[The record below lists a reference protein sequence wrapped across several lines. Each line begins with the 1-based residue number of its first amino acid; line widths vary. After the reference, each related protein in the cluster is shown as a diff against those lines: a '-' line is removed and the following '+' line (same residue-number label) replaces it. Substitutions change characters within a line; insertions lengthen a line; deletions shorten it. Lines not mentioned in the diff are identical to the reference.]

1 MSKMNPNEKKENA
14 SKNENVNNEE
24 ATNLQEEQSNAAD
37 EAAGSDNVSGEV
49 EALQKKYNELNDS
62 HLRLMAEFDNYRKR
76 TMREKADLI
85 KTGGEGAL
93 KNVRAAEDVEAVKE
107 GVDLI
112 FGKFMGYLSQQGV
125 KPIEAIGKPFDTEE
139 FEAIAT
145 IPAPE
150 LDMKGK
156 VLDCVQTGYTLFD
169 KVIRHAKVVVGE

>member
-37 EAAGSDNVSGEV
+37 ETAGSDNVSGEV

-62 HLRLMAEFDNYRKR
+62 HLRLMAEFDNYRFER
-76 TMREKADLI
+76 
-85 KTGGEGAL
+85 AL
-93 KNVRAAEDVEAVKE
+93 QNVRTAEDVEAVKE

-125 KPIEAIGKPFDTEE
+125 KPIEAIGKPFNTEE

-150 LDMKGK
+150 PDMKGK